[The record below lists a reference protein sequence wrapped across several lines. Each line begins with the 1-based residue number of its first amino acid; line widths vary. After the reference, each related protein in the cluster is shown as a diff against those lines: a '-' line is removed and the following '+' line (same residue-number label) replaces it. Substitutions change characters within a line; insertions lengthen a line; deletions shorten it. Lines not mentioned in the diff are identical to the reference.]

1 MTAIERGF
9 DLGGAHPRPRSK
21 TAKTLTKFD
30 ELFLRLGGGDFLVGQ
45 NIYPCYVHK
54 LFDYFPHIQY
64 FEVGAFVLNA
74 NKTFLEEPEKKIYLF
89 IKQ

>member
-1 MTAIERGF
+1 M
-9 DLGGAHPRPRSK
+9 
-21 TAKTLTKFD
+21 
-30 ELFLRLGGGDFLVGQ
+30 GGGDFLVGQ

-74 NKTFLEEPEKKIYLF
+74 KKTFLEEPEKKKYLF